1 MPIPTNALHVTSGEF
16 SFIIASF
23 GVANKLLDEALY
35 SAIIF
40 AVLLSAI
47 TSPIILTL
55 LLKYYNGKSIKYL
68 EKGLGKME
76 MTERGGVHVPLHLT
90 IQIRSEIVAGM
101 QSSIKQCCNSLGL
114 FVIDQRSW
122 QPRGIGTIVATELYA
137 IDGKTM
143 VNASKSTSEHEDEP
157 QSGDDVVALRCEEI
171 RSALLNHPYLVDANV
186 KVLQWVRNDIN
197 IKQRVHLYFFHSNAR
212 TFFLSSNRFHKLM
225 PLLTL
230 LIN

>member
-55 LLKYYNGKSIKYL
+55 LLKYYNRKSIEYV
-68 EKGLGKME
+68 EKGLGKLK
-76 MTERGGVHVPLHLT
+76 MTERGGVYVPLHLT

-122 QPRGIGTIVATELYA
+122 LPRGIGTIVASELYA

-143 VNASKSTSEHEDEP
+143 VNASKSTSEHEDES
-157 QSGDDVVALRCEEI
+157 QSGDAVVTLRCAEI
-171 RSALLNHPYLVDANV
+171 RAALLNHPDLVDANV
-186 KVLQWVRNDIN
+186 KVMQWVRNDNN
-197 IKQRVHLYFFHSNAR
+197 IKRRVHLYFFHSNAR
-212 TFFLSSNRFHKLM
+212 TFVLSSNRFHKRM

>member
-1 MPIPTNALHVTSGEF
+1 MPIPTNALHVKSGEF

-23 GVANKLLDEALY
+23 GVANKLLDEELY
-35 SAIIF
+35 SALIF

-55 LLKYYNGKSIKYL
+55 VLKYYNGKSIKYL
-68 EKGLGKME
+68 EKSRKVE
-76 MTERGGVHVPLHLT
+76 MTEKDGMNVPLHLT

-122 QPRGIGTIVATELYA
+122 QPRGIGTIVASELYA

-143 VNASKSTSEHEDEP
+143 VNVSKITPEHEDEP
-157 QSGDDVVALRCEEI
+157 QSGDDAVTLRCDEI
-171 RSALLNHPYLVDANV
+171 RAALLNHPDFVDAKV
-186 KVLQWVRNDIN
+186 KVLQWVRNDNN
-197 IKQRVHLYFFHSNAR
+197 IKRRAHL
-212 TFFLSSNRFHKLM
+212 
-225 PLLTL
+225 
-230 LIN
+230 

>member
-55 LLKYYNGKSIKYL
+55 LLKYYNRKSIEYV
-68 EKGLGKME
+68 EKGLGKLK
-76 MTERGGVHVPLHLT
+76 MTERGGVYVPLHLT

-122 QPRGIGTIVATELYA
+122 LPRGIGTIVASELYA

-143 VNASKSTSEHEDEP
+143 VNASKSTSEHEDES
-157 QSGDDVVALRCEEI
+157 QSGDAVVTLRCAEI
-171 RSALLNHPYLVDANV
+171 RAALLNHPDLVDANV
-186 KVLQWVRNDIN
+186 KVMQWVRNDNN
-197 IKQRVHLYFFHSNAR
+197 IKRRVCL
-212 TFFLSSNRFHKLM
+212 
-225 PLLTL
+225 
-230 LIN
+230 

>member
-1 MPIPTNALHVTSGEF
+1 MPIPTNALHVKSGEF

-23 GVANKLLDEALY
+23 GVANKLLDEGLY
-35 SAIIF
+35 SALIF

-55 LLKYYNGKSIKYL
+55 VLKYYNGKSIKYL
-68 EKGLGKME
+68 EKSGKVE
-76 MTERGGVHVPLHLT
+76 MTEKGGVNVPLHLT

-122 QPRGIGTIVATELYA
+122 QPRGIGTIVASELYA

-143 VNASKSTSEHEDEP
+143 VNVSKITPEHEDEP
-157 QSGDDVVALRCEEI
+157 QSGDDAVTLRCDEI
-171 RSALLNHPYLVDANV
+171 RAALLNHPDFVDAKV
-186 KVLQWVRNDIN
+186 KVLQWVRNDNN
-197 IKQRVHLYFFHSNAR
+197 IKRRAHL
-212 TFFLSSNRFHKLM
+212 
-225 PLLTL
+225 
-230 LIN
+230 

>member
-55 LLKYYNGKSIKYL
+55 LLKYYNRKSIEFV
-68 EKGLGKME
+68 EKGLGKVK
-76 MTERGGVHVPLHLT
+76 MTERGGVYVPLHLT

-122 QPRGIGTIVATELYA
+122 LPRGIGTIVASELYA

-143 VNASKSTSEHEDEP
+143 VNASKSTSEHEDES
-157 QSGDDVVALRCEEI
+157 QSGDAVVTLRCAEI
-171 RSALLNHPYLVDANV
+171 RAALLNHPDLVDANV
-186 KVLQWVRNDIN
+186 KVMQWVRNDNN
-197 IKQRVHLYFFHSNAR
+197 IKRRVCL
-212 TFFLSSNRFHKLM
+212 
-225 PLLTL
+225 
-230 LIN
+230 